1 MLLAAGTVLGFV
13 WGDVIPVDS
22 SVVLEPNHSVATPW
36 RPDYKGLNI
45 DARTPF
51 SSLAFAGAP
60 GNEGLMANCEIVP
73 CPSGHFDECYLRLIA
88 LVDLPSGVELVVD
101 PPAAGRFGE
110 REHEQA
116 AMFAR
121 HMRENHDHQ
130 PLGKLLCPPLGC
142 SGPES

>member
-1 MLLAAGTVLGFV
+1 V

-22 SVVLEPNHSVATPW
+22 SIVLEPNHSVATPW
-36 RPDYKGLNI
+36 RPDYKGVNI

-73 CPSGHFDECYLRLIA
+73 CPSGYFDECYLRLIA
-88 LVDLPSGVELVVD
+88 LIDLPSGVELVVD
-101 PPAAGRFGE
+101 PPVAGQFGE
-110 REHEQA
+110 REQEQA

-121 HMRENHDHQ
+121 HMRENHDDQ
-130 PLGKLLCPPLGC
+130 PLGKLLCCPSWLVW
-142 SGPES
+142 S